1 MIIIPAI
8 DIIEG
13 KAVRLYQ
20 GDYDKKEFVGSNIFD
35 IAKKFEEDGA
45 KYIHLVDLDGAKSG
59 RIINKKTI
67 IKIAKELKIPIE
79 VGGGIRNYNDIEE
92 LINHGV
98 SRIIL
103 GTIALED
110 EKFVSEAIKKFGSKI
125 AVGVDCKNG
134 YICTNGWFKESKV
147 KYIDF
152 SKRMKK
158 IGVENII
165 LTDISKDGTLTGVN
179 TCMIKELKENVDIN
193 ITASGGVRDYNDI
206 RRLKDLDIYGVIV
219 GKALYSGNIEL
230 SEAIDM
236 CDSD

>member
-8 DIIEG
+8 DIIGG

-103 GTIALED
+103 GTVALED

-134 YICTNGWFKESKV
+134 YICTNGWFKESNV

-179 TCMIKELKENVDIN
+179 TYMIKELKENVDIN

>member
-8 DIIEG
+8 DIIGG

-45 KYIHLVDLDGAKSG
+45 EYIHLVDLDGAKSG

-103 GTIALED
+103 GTVALED

-134 YICTNGWFKESKV
+134 YICTNGWFKESNV

-179 TCMIKELKENVDIN
+179 TYMIKELKENVDIN

-230 SEAIDM
+230 REAIDM